1 MQKESASAAAE
12 AEAEAE
18 STGLEGV
25 AQRKGKAKQCQWGV

>member
-1 MQKESASAAAE
+1 MQKESASAA